1 MNKVRLILVEDDA
14 FTRATLGDA
23 LAAQNFT
30 VCARVATA
38 AEALKAQKDFDP
50 QVAVLALDL
59 GIGPTG
65 IDVAIALRK
74 KNPKLGLVF
83 LTTYKDPRLIES
95 NMPSMPEG
103 SIYLSKREIAS
114 TSALAQQIA
123 IAMMRPL
130 AKRTFPW
137 SKNSDLSTLTEVQ
150 IEIMKEIAKGLST
163 SEIAR
168 LRGISEQAV
177 DKTIS
182 RISKQLNI
190 PKNAETNQ
198 RVQIVRAYFESK
210 GQ

>member
-50 QVAVLALDL
+50 QVAVLDLDL

-168 LRGISEQAV
+168 SRGISEQAV